1 MLYTIWERYE
11 YISSKGIEWTKWFQ
25 LFSVKPVE
33 NKDEL
38 KDKLKEFK
46 ESNKYISSK
55 VGGLK
60 FENKIDEY
68 VAPPIVDKKKRGRL
82 KKQCKQ

>member
-11 YISSKGIEWTKWFQ
+11 FRSSKGIEWTNWFQ
-25 LFSVKPVE
+25 LFSVKPTK

-68 VAPPIVDKKKRGRL
+68 VEPLIVEKKKRGRP
-82 KKQCKQ
+82 KKQYKQ

>member
-11 YISSKGIEWTKWFQ
+11 FRSSKGIELTNWFQ
-25 LFSVKPVE
+25 LFSVKPTE

-68 VAPPIVDKKKRGRL
+68 VAPPIVEKKKRGRP
-82 KKQCKQ
+82 KKQCK

>member
-11 YISSKGIEWTKWFQ
+11 FRSSKGIEWTNWFQ
-25 LFSVKPVE
+25 LFSVKPTE
-33 NKDEL
+33 NKYEL

-68 VAPPIVDKKKRGRL
+68 VAPPVIEKKKRGRP
-82 KKQCKQ
+82 KKK

>member
-11 YISSKGIEWTKWFQ
+11 FRSSKGIEWTKWFQ
-25 LFSVKPVE
+25 LFSVKPTE

-38 KDKLKEFK
+38 KDKLKKFK

-68 VAPPIVDKKKRGRL
+68 VALPIIRTT
-82 KKQCKQ
+82 